1 VDLVFLDFLVFLD
14 LPFLDFLLF
23 LARRDLR
30 LPPPDVAAPSPAAG
44 AAAAGAPSPSPAAV
58 EGKNDDRFIIYITLH
73 KKNGLVK

>member
-30 LPPPDVAAPSPAAG
+30 LPPPDVGAPSAAAAAAPS
-44 AAAAGAPSPSPAAV
+44 AAAGAPSPAAV

-73 KKNGLVK
+73 KKCVI